1 MTFFDFNR
9 SAKSFVYAFRG
20 IKTVWKEEQNFRF
33 HTVIAALVLFLA
45 IILKIG
51 RIDFII
57 LFLVIGSVLT
67 LELVN
72 TIFER
77 LIDIL
82 KPRIHEY
89 SKVIK
94 NISSGVVLL
103 AAISSVII
111 GLIIFYPYVIK
122 IILPDLRQN

>member
-9 SAKSFVYAFRG
+9 SRKSFIYASRG

-33 HTVIAALVLFLA
+33 HSVAAVLVLLLA
-45 IILKIG
+45 VLL
-51 RIDFII
+51 RVQRMEFII
-57 LFLVIGSVLT
+57 LFLVISAVLT

-72 TIFER
+72 TMFER

-82 KPRIHEY
+82 KPRVHDY

-94 NISSGVVLL
+94 DISSGIVFL
-103 AAISSVII
+103 AAITSVIVGI
-111 GLIIFYPYVIK
+111 IIFYPYIF
-122 IILPDLRQN
+122 

>member
-1 MTFFDFNR
+1 MKFFDFKR
-9 SAKSFVYAFRG
+9 SGKSFIYASRG
-20 IKTVWKEEQNFRF
+20 IKTVWQEEQNFRF
-33 HTVIAALVLFLA
+33 HIVMAVLILLAAV
-45 IILKIG
+45 ILKME

-57 LFLVIGSVLT
+57 LFLVIGSVLI

-94 NISSGVVLL
+94 NISSGVVFL
-103 AAISSVII
+103 AAILSVII
-111 GLIIFYPYVIK
+111 GFIIFYPY
-122 IILPDLRQN
+122 IIRLSFAWLK